1 MENNEQNENKQNE
14 NEQTKPVLTSEP
26 LKGPSDNNNSD
37 DNRSRNNNNR
47 NRNNNNKNN
56 TNKPGNNNRPNNAG
70 KPGTGKPNGGNR
82 RSYNNNRS
90 FSAKRPI
97 SNYGQGKSEA
107 PLPDGVHLNIK
118 DAIDANKQMHADR
131 LYPFSNLG
139 NPDAS
144 VKITPLG
151 GLEQIG
157 GNMAIVE
164 TENHAIIIDV
174 GMSFPDESMHGVDI
188 LVPDFSYLRQIKH
201 KIIAVIIT
209 HAHEDHIG
217 AMPYLFKEMQFPIYG
232 TPLPLGLIANKFD
245 EHKLTK
251 AKELFRFIEKRKKI
265 QIGDFQVEWIHV
277 THSIVDS
284 SSVAI
289 TTDAGTIIH
298 TGDFKFDTTPVDG
311 YAADYARYS
320 EYGDKGVLCVFSDS
334 TNSHNPGSTESEAI
348 IRPTFERLFKE
359 ATGRIIMST
368 FSSNVHR
375 VLTAIETG
383 LKHGRKICVIG
394 RSMEKNLQTCLDLDY
409 INIPVKMFVEPHEVS
424 KLPESEVLI
433 VTTGSQGEPMS
444 ALFRMSIGE
453 HRHVKLRPTDTIILS
468 SKAIPGN
475 EPSVSQVVNNL
486 TKLGAHV
493 VHYGVSNL
501 HTSGHAAQEE
511 QKLMLRLLK
520 PKFFL
525 PIHGEYQHRAKH
537 MESAIKCGID
547 RRNCMLINDGDTIDI
562 SVRGLKKLKT
572 VRTGTTF
579 VDNQMNRTIDNSI
592 IFDRQNLANDGIV
605 MLVAQVSIQD
615 HEIIGRPKVTTY
627 GLVPDR
633 QERKFSEEL
642 EDILQKFVTHIRPG
656 DLQNTRNVE
665 NNLRQVLKKHIYRS
679 LKKNPIIVPTVFA
692 Q

>member
-1 MENNEQNENKQNE
+1 MEKNELTRKAEPLSSRPKQEASGENQPRNTNRNNSRNSSG
-14 NEQTKPVLTSEP
+14 EQTGSGDNSKGGGKP
-26 LKGPSDNNNSD
+26 
-37 DNRSRNNNNR
+37 NNNR
-47 NRNNNNKNN
+47 
-56 TNKPGNNNRPNNAG
+56 
-70 KPGTGKPNGGNR
+70 GGNR
-82 RSYNNNRS
+82 RNYNNNRS
-90 FSAKRPI
+90 FSAKRPL
-97 SNYGQGKSEA
+97 SNYGVGKSET
-107 PLPDGVHLNIK
+107 PLQDGVFLNIK
-118 DAIDANKQMHADR
+118 DAIDANKQMHTDR

-144 VKITPLG
+144 IKITPLG

-164 TENHAIIIDV
+164 TDDSAIIIDV
-174 GMSFPDESMHGVDI
+174 GMSFPDDSMHGVDI
-188 LVPDFSYLRQIKH
+188 LVPDFTYLRQIKH
-201 KIIAVIIT
+201 KIAGVVIT

-232 TPLPLGLIANKFD
+232 TALPLGLIANKFD
-245 EHKLTK
+245 EHKLSK
-251 AKELFRFIEKRKKI
+251 AKELFRFIQKRKKI

-289 TTDAGTIIH
+289 TTEAGTIVH

-311 YAADYARYS
+311 YVSDYARYS

-359 ATGRIIMST
+359 ATGRVIMST

-383 LKHGRKICVIG
+383 LKHNRKICVIG

-409 INIPVKMFVEPHEVS
+409 IDIPVKMFVEPHEVS
-424 KLPESEVLI
+424 KLPENEVLI

-486 TKLGAHV
+486 TKMGANV
-493 VHYGVSNL
+493 VHYGVGNL

-537 MESAIKCGID
+537 METAIKCGID

-562 SVRGLKKLKT
+562 SVRGLKKMKT

-579 VDNQMNRTIDNSI
+579 VDNQMNKTIDNTI
-592 IFDRQNLANDGIV
+592 IYDRQNLANDGIV
-605 MLVAQVSIQD
+605 MLVAQISGQD

-627 GLVPDR
+627 GLVQDR
-633 QERKFSEEL
+633 QARRFGDEL

-656 DLQNTRNVE
+656 DLQNSRNVE
-665 NNLRQVLKKHIYRS
+665 NNLRQVLKKHIYRT
-679 LKKNPIIVPTVFA
+679 LKKNPIIVPTVFV